1 MDTFITTL
9 HIILP
14 TFLLIALGYIVR
26 LSGTVNDEGCE
37 QMNRVTFRIFYP
49 AMVFYNIYT
58 SDTDMLSNLGI
69 ISFASVSMTALFFL
83 LMLGIPLLEKDNVR
97 RGVLVQGIYRS
108 SFVALGMGIVSSVYP
123 SQTGVTAML
132 SAVAAPMFNV
142 FAVIALETYSDKK
155 ISIQR
160 IVINIVT
167 NPLIIGSVLAL
178 FMQSMELRLPAIAE
192 TVVCDLSKV
201 ATPFALMVSGAAFR
215 FSSVGDR
222 KRPLIMACLGKLVLV
237 PMVFVTLAVVAGFR
251 GVELLTLLVFFGSP
265 NAVSSHIMAAN
276 SGADDQLA
284 GQIVVFTTCFSAFT
298 LFGFIYVLLSFG
310 FI

>member
-167 NPLIIGSVLAL
+167 NPLIIGSVAL

-237 PMVFVTLAVVAGFR
+237 PMVFVTLAVV
-251 GVELLTLLVFFGSP
+251 
-265 NAVSSHIMAAN
+265 
-276 SGADDQLA
+276 
-284 GQIVVFTTCFSAFT
+284 
-298 LFGFIYVLLSFG
+298 
-310 FI
+310 